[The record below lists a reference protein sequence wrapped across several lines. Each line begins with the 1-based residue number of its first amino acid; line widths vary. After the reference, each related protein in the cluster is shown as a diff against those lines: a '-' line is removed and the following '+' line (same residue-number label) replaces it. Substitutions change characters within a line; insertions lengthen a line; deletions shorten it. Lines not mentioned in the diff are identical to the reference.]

1 MSQTSISEKDIKT
14 RVEFLVSA
22 RCNHTQHMYIDIT
35 DDLIQ
40 GTLLAR
46 ILYWFAET
54 KDHKSK
60 VRIFKDGFFWIA
72 KQRKDWWEE
81 IRITERQYD
90 KAIKGL
96 KEKGFVVLA
105 KYKFNSMP
113 TIHIR
118 PNYEEINSATEKWKA
133 KLREEVIAEYEEELK
148 KEEIGND
155 TKCKSQGN
163 DIKCNSGVT
172 QDETLLTMIT
182 NNDYSNN
189 DYRTDK
195 YAFSE
200 DKSSS
205 KVSNIYAFSPEE
217 KEVCGTQKQNRFIS
231 ADYSYKELRE
241 HIRPVYESV
250 LKDVYGCTADDTP
263 IEDML
268 DITEGFYRL
277 YKQEIGIKHRVLSDK
292 AYMNLVDAF
301 MNPPEIM
308 DNTDYV
314 FDYKSHMDMAKLYFK
329 TDYNKQKK
337 FKGTIEKSISHFMTD
352 MVRSNLFY
360 RACYYWGEE

>member
-1 MSQTSISEKDIKT
+1 MDREEIIKT

-96 KEKGFVVLA
+96 EEKKFIVLA

-118 PNYEEINSATEKWKA
+118 PNYEEINNATEKWKA
-133 KLREEVIAEYEEELK
+133 KLREEVVAEYEEELR

-155 TKCKSQGN
+155 TKCK
-163 DIKCNSGVT
+163 SGVT

-182 NNDYSNN
+182 NIDYSTETTRVDTLSFDN
-189 DYRTDK
+189 DKADTMTFK
-195 YAFSE
+195 
-200 DKSSS
+200 KSLPYVVPKKS
-205 KVSNIYAFSPEE
+205 KAEL
-217 KEVCGTQKQNRFIS
+217 KELEQDMINRFCKVAQQYDVTEVALNNIINAFKRYLCRYTEKTNKVHPILKDETLDKIFIALATIDDEEYEHYYGV
-231 ADYSYKELRE
+231 ADYEVDEYGISY
-241 HIRPVYESV
+241 
-250 LKDVYGCTADDTP
+250 
-263 IEDML
+263 L
-268 DITEGFYRL
+268 DE
-277 YKQEIGIKHRVLSDK
+277 
-292 AYMNLVDAF
+292 LVDEHF
-301 MNPPEIM
+301 
-308 DNTDYV
+308 
-314 FDYKSHMDMAKLYFK
+314 KS
-329 TDYNKQKK
+329 
-337 FKGTIEKSISHFMTD
+337 EP
-352 MVRSNLFY
+352 
-360 RACYYWGEE
+360 